1 MSQIG
6 IIGFVGFGE
15 AAYHLSKGLR
25 EAGVAQLAA
34 YDIHTQTP
42 GRGEKI
48 RQRAAETGMRLLE
61 SNAEL
66 ARVSEWILSTVTSDQ
81 AATAAAQNAP
91 HLTAQ
96 HLYAD
101 LNSVSPAVKQ
111 AIARTISESGARFVE
126 IAMMAPVPP
135 YGHRVPILA
144 GGPASAEFAERMN
157 PYGMR
162 IEVISQEVGAAAA
175 TKMFRSIMVKG
186 MEALITE
193 CVLGAGRYGAEQA
206 VFDSL
211 TESYPGI
218 DWKAMADY
226 MIGRVVE
233 HGERRAR
240 EMEEVAETLESLGIE
255 PIMAEATARRMD
267 WSAKIGLKQHFHGE
281 PPRNYREFL
290 EAAAELEGIT
300 AGASSFEP
308 TRRSRPAPREP

>member
-1 MSQIG
+1 MDPLPIF
-6 IIGFVGFGE
+6 GFVGFGE

-25 EAGVAQLAA
+25 EAGAGQFVA
-34 YDIHTQTP
+34 YDIHTHTP

-48 RQRAAETGMRLLE
+48 RQRAAETGTRLLE

-66 ARVSEWILSTVTSDQ
+66 ARAAEWILSTVTSDQ
-81 AATAAAQNAP
+81 AAAAAAQNAP
-91 HLTAQ
+91 HLTTR

-111 AIARTISESGARFVE
+111 GIARTIGGTGARFVE

-135 YGHRVPILA
+135 YGHRVPALA
-144 GGPASAEFAERMN
+144 GGPASAEFAGRMK

-162 IEVISQEVGAAAA
+162 IEVISQEVGTAAA

-193 CVLGAGRYGAEQA
+193 CVLGAGRYGAEQG
-206 VFDSL
+206 VFASL
-211 TESYPGI
+211 AESYPGV
-218 DWKAMADY
+218 DWNAMADY
-226 MIGRVVE
+226 MVGRVVE

-240 EMEEVAETLESLGIE
+240 EMEEVAETLESIGIE

-267 WSAKIGLKQHFHGE
+267 WSAKIGLKKYFHGE
-281 PPRNYREFL
+281 PPRSYREFL
-290 EAAAELEGIT
+290 EAVAELET
-300 AGASSFEP
+300 AAAKQ
-308 TRRSRPAPREP
+308 TR

>member
-1 MSQIG
+1 MGQSRT
-6 IIGFVGFGE
+6 IGFVGFGE
-15 AAYHLSKGLR
+15 AAFHLAKGLCG
-25 EAGVAQLAA
+25 AGMTPCVAF
-34 YDIHTQTP
+34 DIHTRTL

-48 RQRAAETGMRLLE
+48 ERRARETETRLVE

-66 ARVSEWILSTVTSDQ
+66 AGAVEWIFSTVTSDQ
-81 AATAAAQNAP
+81 AQEAAGQSAP
-91 HLTAQ
+91 HLSSR

-111 AIARTISESGARFVE
+111 AIARTVTASGARFVE

-135 YGHRVPILA
+135 YGHRVPILV
-144 GGPASAEFAERMN
+144 GGEAAEEFAGRMV

-162 IEVISQEVGAAAA
+162 IEIASREVGTAAA

-193 CVLGAGRYGAEQA
+193 CVLGAGRYGAEQG
-206 VFDSL
+206 VFRSL
-211 TESYPGI
+211 GESYPGI

-240 EMEEVAETLESLGIE
+240 EMEEVAQTLESIGIE
-255 PIMAEATARRMD
+255 PIMAAATARRMD
-267 WSAKIGLKQHFHGE
+267 WSAKLGLKQHFGGE
-281 PPRNYREFL
+281 PPSDYREFL
-290 EAAAELEGIT
+290 EAVAELQGVAAT
-300 AGASSFEP
+300 K
-308 TRRSRPAPREP
+308 PAC

>member
-1 MSQIG
+1 MADQG

-15 AAYHLSKGLR
+15 AAFHLTKGLR
-25 EAGVAQLAA
+25 EAGLRDFVA
-34 YDIHTQTP
+34 YDLHTHTP

-48 RQRAAETGMRLLE
+48 QRRAQETATRLVE

-66 ARVSEWILSTVTSDQ
+66 ARAAEWICSTVTSDQ
-81 AATAAAQNAP
+81 AAAAAAQNAP
-91 HLTAQ
+91 HLTAR

-111 AIARTISESGARFVE
+111 AIARTIGGSGARFVE

-135 YGHRVPILA
+135 YNHKVPILA
-144 GGPASAEFAERMN
+144 GGPAAEEFAARMK

-162 IEVISQEVGAAAA
+162 IEVISREVGTAAA

-193 CVLGAGRYGAEQA
+193 CVLGAGRYGAEQG
-206 VFDSL
+206 VFASL
-211 TESYPGI
+211 AESYPGI

-240 EMEEVAETLESLGIE
+240 EMEEVAETLESIGIE

-267 WSAKIGLKQHFHGE
+267 WSAKLGLKQHFKGE
-281 PPRNYREFL
+281 PPASYREFL
-290 EAAAELEGIT
+290 EAVAQLESVAE
-300 AGASSFEP
+300 
-308 TRRSRPAPREP
+308 TRK

>member
-1 MSQIG
+1 VAQSG
-6 IIGFVGFGE
+6 TLGFVGFGE

-25 EAGVAQLAA
+25 SAGLPPFVA
-34 YDIHTQTP
+34 YDIHTQSP

-48 RQRAAETGMRLLE
+48 RQRAEETGTRLVE
-61 SNAEL
+61 SNGEL
-66 ARVSEWILSTVTSDQ
+66 GQAAEWILSTVTSDQ
-81 AATAAAQNAP
+81 AAVAAGQNAP
-91 HLTAQ
+91 HLTTR

-111 AIARTISESGARFVE
+111 GIARTIESAGALFVE

-135 YGHRVPILA
+135 YAQRVPILA
-144 GGPASAEFAERMN
+144 GGAAAAEFAERMN
-157 PYGMR
+157 RYGMR
-162 IEVISQEVGAAAA
+162 IEVISREVGVAAA

-206 VFDSL
+206 VFASL
-211 TESYPGI
+211 AESYPGM

-240 EMEEVAETLESLGIE
+240 EMEEVAETLQSIGIE
-255 PIMAEATARRMD
+255 PIMAAATARRMD
-267 WSAKIGLKQHFHGE
+267 WSAAIGLKEHFKGE
-281 PPRNYREFL
+281 PPENYREFL
-290 EAAAELEGIT
+290 KAVAALESVSK
-300 AGASSFEP
+300 AS
-308 TRRSRPAPREP
+308 

>member
-1 MSQIG
+1 MDHPLV
-6 IIGFVGFGE
+6 IGFVGFGE

-25 EAGVAQLAA
+25 EAGIAEFVA
-34 YDIHTQTP
+34 YDIHTHTP

-48 RQRAAETGMRLLE
+48 RQRAAETGTALVE
-61 SNAEL
+61 SNADL
-66 ARVSEWILSTVTSDQ
+66 ARASHWILSTVTSDQ
-81 AATAAAQNAP
+81 AATAAGQNAP

-111 AIARTISESGARFVE
+111 GIARTIQAAGARFVE

-135 YGHRVPILA
+135 YGHRVPILS
-144 GGPASAEFAERMN
+144 GGGAAAEFAERMK

-162 IEVISQEVGAAAA
+162 IEVVSREVGTAAA

-186 MEALITE
+186 MEALMTE
-193 CVLGAGRYGAEQA
+193 CVLGAGRYGAEQG
-206 VFDSL
+206 VFASL
-211 TESYPGI
+211 AESYPGM
-218 DWKAMADY
+218 DWHTLADY

-240 EMEEVAETLESLGIE
+240 EMEEVAETLESIGIE

-267 WSAKIGLKQHFHGE
+267 WSAKSGLKQHFHGT

-290 EAAAELEGIT
+290 QAVAELESVSTSTTDVSG
-300 AGASSFEP
+300 
-308 TRRSRPAPREP
+308 

>member
-1 MSQIG
+1 MDQG
-6 IIGFVGFGE
+6 GTIGFVGFGE
-15 AAYHLSKGLR
+15 AAFHLSKGLR
-25 EAGVAQLAA
+25 EAGVGPFVAF
-34 YDIHTQTP
+34 DIHTHTT

-48 RQRAAETGMRLLE
+48 RQRALETGTRLVE

-66 ARVSEWILSTVTSDQ
+66 AGSAAWILSTVTSDQ
-81 AATAAAQNAP
+81 AAIAAGQNAP
-91 HLTAQ
+91 HLSGQ

-111 AIARTISESGARFVE
+111 GIARVIEAAGARFVE

-144 GGPASAEFAERMN
+144 GGGAAVEFAERMM

-162 IEVISQEVGAAAA
+162 IEVVSREVGTAAA

-193 CVLGAGRYGAEQA
+193 CVLGAGRYGAEQG
-206 VFDSL
+206 VFASL
-211 TESYPGI
+211 AESYPGI
-218 DWKAMADY
+218 DWQAMADY

-240 EMEEVAETLESLGIE
+240 EMEEVAETLESIGIE
-255 PIMAEATARRMD
+255 PIMAGATARRMD
-267 WSAKIGLKQHFHGE
+267 WSAQIGLKKHFGGE

-290 EAAAELEGIT
+290 AAVAELE
-300 AGASSFEP
+300 SVHQK
-308 TRRSRPAPREP
+308 

>member
-1 MSQIG
+1 MDAVPK
-6 IIGFVGFGE
+6 IGFVGFGE
-15 AAYHLSKGLR
+15 AAYHLAKGLR
-25 EAGVAQLAA
+25 GTGLGPFVA
-34 YDIHTQTP
+34 YDIHTHTP

-48 RQRAAETGMRLLE
+48 RQRAGETGTRLLE
-61 SNAEL
+61 SNTEL
-66 ARVSEWILSTVTSDQ
+66 ARTAEWILSTVTSDQ
-81 AATAAAQNAP
+81 AATAARQNAA
-91 HLTAQ
+91 HLTGR

-111 AIARTISESGARFVE
+111 GIARTIAGSGARFVE

-135 YGHRVPILA
+135 YGHQVPILA
-144 GGPASAEFAERMN
+144 GGLAAPDFAAQLN

-162 IEVISQEVGAAAA
+162 IEVISQEVGTAAA

-206 VFDSL
+206 VFASL
-211 TESYPGI
+211 RESYPGI

-240 EMEEVAETLESLGIE
+240 EMEEVAETLESIGIE
-255 PIMAEATARRMD
+255 PIMAAATARRMD
-267 WSAKIGLKQHFHGE
+267 WSAKAGLKQHFHGE
-281 PPRNYREFL
+281 PPRHYREFL
-290 EAAAELEGIT
+290 EAVAELESAAAKRTG
-300 AGASSFEP
+300 S
-308 TRRSRPAPREP
+308 

>member
-1 MSQIG
+1 MDRLP

-25 EAGVAQLAA
+25 ESGAAQFVA
-34 YDIHTQTP
+34 YDIHTHTP

-48 RQRAAETGMRLLE
+48 RQRAAETGTTLVD
-61 SNAEL
+61 SNADL
-66 ARVSEWILSTVTSDQ
+66 ARAAEWILSTVTSDQ
-81 AATAAAQNAP
+81 AATAAGQNAP

-111 AIARTISESGARFVE
+111 AIARAIRESGARFVE

-144 GGPASAEFAERMN
+144 GGPASIEFAGRMK

-162 IEVISQEVGAAAA
+162 IEVISQEIGTAAA

-206 VFDSL
+206 VFASL
-211 TESYPGI
+211 TESYPSI

-240 EMEEVAETLESLGIE
+240 EMEEVAETLESIGIE

-267 WSAKIGLKQHFHGE
+267 WSATIGLKNHFHGE
-281 PPRNYREFL
+281 PPQSYREFL
-290 EAAAELEGIT
+290 EAVAVLETT
-300 AGASSFEP
+300 AGKHSA
-308 TRRSRPAPREP
+308 

>member
-1 MSQIG
+1 MADQET
-6 IIGFVGFGE
+6 IGFVGFGE
-15 AAYHLSKGLR
+15 AAFHLTKGLR
-25 EAGVAQLAA
+25 EAGLRDFVA
-34 YDIHTQTP
+34 YDLHTHTP

-48 RQRAAETGMRLLE
+48 QRRAQETATRLVE

-66 ARVSEWILSTVTSDQ
+66 ARAAEWIWSTVTSDQ
-81 AATAAAQNAP
+81 AAAAAAQNAP
-91 HLTAQ
+91 HLTAR

-111 AIARTISESGARFVE
+111 AIARTIGGSGARFVE

-135 YGHRVPILA
+135 YNHKVPILA
-144 GGPASAEFAERMN
+144 GGPAGEEFAARMK

-162 IEVISQEVGAAAA
+162 IEVISREVGTAAA

-193 CVLGAGRYGAEQA
+193 CVLGAGRYGAEQG
-206 VFDSL
+206 VFASL
-211 TESYPGI
+211 AESYPGI

-240 EMEEVAETLESLGIE
+240 EMEEVAETLESIGIE

-267 WSAKIGLKQHFHGE
+267 WSAKLGLKQHFKGE
-281 PPRNYREFL
+281 PPSSYREFL
-290 EAAAELEGIT
+290 EAVAQLEGVT
-300 AGASSFEP
+300 E
-308 TRRSRPAPREP
+308 TRK

>member
-1 MSQIG
+1 MDHHPA
-6 IIGFVGFGE
+6 IGFVGFGE

-25 EAGVAQLAA
+25 EAGVNQFVA

-48 RQRAAETGMRLLE
+48 RERAAETGTSLLE

-66 ARVSEWILSTVTSDQ
+66 ARAAEWILSTVTSDQ
-81 AATAAAQNAP
+81 AATAAGQNAP
-91 HLTAQ
+91 HLTAR

-111 AIARTISESGARFVE
+111 GIARTITASGARFVE

-135 YGHRVPILA
+135 YAHKVPILA
-144 GGPASAEFAERMN
+144 GGPAATEFAGRLN

-162 IEVISQEVGAAAA
+162 IEVISQEVGTAAA

-193 CVLGAGRYGAEQA
+193 CVLGAGRYGAEQP
-206 VFDSL
+206 VFASL

-267 WSAKIGLKQHFHGE
+267 WSAQMGLKKHFNGE

-290 EAAAELEGIT
+290 QAVAELE
-300 AGASSFEP
+300 AKA
-308 TRRSRPAPREP
+308 ANDDNVVNQVHQ

>member
-1 MSQIG
+1 MADQG
-6 IIGFVGFGE
+6 TIGFVGFGE
-15 AAYHLSKGLR
+15 AAFHLTKGLR
-25 EAGVAQLAA
+25 EAGLRDFAA
-34 YDIHTQTP
+34 YDIHTHTT

-48 RQRAAETGMRLLE
+48 QRRAQETETRLVD

-66 ARVSEWILSTVTSDQ
+66 ARAAEWILSTVTSDQ
-81 AATAAAQNAP
+81 AAVAAGQNAP
-91 HLTAQ
+91 HLSAR

-111 AIARTISESGARFVE
+111 AIARTIAGSGARFVE

-135 YGHRVPILA
+135 YLHKVPILA
-144 GGPASAEFAERMN
+144 GGPAAEEFAARMQ

-162 IEVISQEVGAAAA
+162 IQVISRDVGTAAA

-186 MEALITE
+186 MEALMTE

-206 VFDSL
+206 VFASL

-240 EMEEVAETLESLGIE
+240 EMEEVAETLESIGIE

-267 WSAKIGLKQHFHGE
+267 WSAQLGLKQHFHGE
-281 PPRNYREFL
+281 PPQNYREFL
-290 EAAAELEGIT
+290 EAVAALES
-300 AGASSFEP
+300 AP
-308 TRRSRPAPREP
+308 VTRTPSV